1 MKPRKYLPPSMF
13 VKSEMPTETIMSS
26 AEYTALRQAA
36 LAKNK
41 MAEFYSWQR
50 NRKIILKGAS
60 HEST

>member
-1 MKPRKYLPPSMF
+1 MKPRKRIPNEMF
-13 VKSEMPTETIMSS
+13 VRTLMISTTVMSS